1 MPALRRA
8 PRGEAARA
16 AHDNEGEED
25 VVDNTVT
32 PEKQRDSKAVEKTTP
47 KRRGGADDV
56 DDVDGA
62 VAATPAKDGE
72 EEVPSKAARSA
83 RIPSLVVFPLVAG
96 ISFITASLGYS
107 VVAELTNGELATVSR
122 SQETPEEIY
131 ILAGWRV

>member
-16 AHDNEGEED
+16 AQGNEGAED
-25 VVDNTVT
+25 VIDNTVT
-32 PEKQRDSKAVEKTTP
+32 PEKPRDSKAVGKTTP

-56 DDVDGA
+56 DDV

-72 EEVPSKAARSA
+72 EEVPSKAARSG
-83 RIPSLVVFPLVAG
+83 RISSLVVFPIVAG

>member
-1 MPALRRA
+1 MPSLRRA

-16 AHDNEGEED
+16 ALGNEGAED
-25 VVDNTVT
+25 IIDNTVT
-32 PEKQRDSKAVEKTTP
+32 PEKPRDSKAVGKTTP

-56 DDVDGA
+56 DVV

-72 EEVPSKAARSA
+72 GEFSSKAARSA
-83 RIPSLVVFPLVAG
+83 GIPMLVVFPLVAG

>member
-1 MPALRRA
+1 MPTLRRA
-8 PRGEAARA
+8 HRGEAARA
-16 AHDNEGEED
+16 AHGNEGAED
-25 VVDNTVT
+25 FIDNTTT
-32 PEKQRDSKAVEKTTP
+32 PEKPGDGKAVAKIT
-47 KRRGGADDV
+47 KRRGGADAA
-56 DDVDGA
+56 DDV
-62 VAATPAKDGE
+62 VATTPAKGGDG
-72 EEVPSKAARSA
+72 EVPSKAARSA